1 MPRPRKDSGEK
12 GADERM
18 VEVFWDELSRV
29 PYREITATS
38 VARRA
43 GCNRATFYYHFD
55 SIEDLAERAVDAAV
69 PSGIADLV
77 ESFLASGDGP
87 FGLDEAQRRAVE
99 RVCLLA
105 GENGSKRLTERFKR
119 ALMAVWAERFGL
131 DLEREDV
138 WAVASFMAS
147 GIVGMLGEWAGRP
160 CDAAFDARLRVIGE
174 VFSASAIEFAHGAA
188 RPGSRGAVRPGAC
201 GMSHEMARGAARLA
215 AR

>member
-18 VEVFWDELSRV
+18 VEVFWDQLSHM

-43 GCNRATFYYHFD
+43 GCNRATFYYYFD

-77 ESFLASGDGP
+77 EAFLASGDGT

-119 ALMAVWAERFGL
+119 ALMAVWVERFGL
-131 DLEREDV
+131 DLEQEDV

-174 VFSASAIEFAHGAA
+174 VFSASAIKFAHGAA
-188 RPGSRGAVRPGAC
+188 RGITHGAVRPAC
-201 GMSHEMARGAARLA
+201 SSANPPPFARPQRVS
-215 AR
+215 